1 MDPKA
6 ADKLLDLLST
16 DTEFRRLFKQDPNA
30 ALVRVG
36 AASAVPP
43 SGAAPA
49 CMQVN
54 SIAPKEEIAKAR
66 AELKSHLTS
75 TAGYTTPH
83 CFEAGKVQAT
93 LKKK

>member
-1 MDPKA
+1 
-6 ADKLLDLLST
+6 
-16 DTEFRRLFKQDPNA
+16 
-30 ALVRVG
+30 
-36 AASAVPP
+36 
-43 SGAAPA
+43 
-49 CMQVN
+49 MQVS

-83 CFEAGKVQAT
+83 CFEAGKVQTA